1 MEKEAPATTAKR
13 LESPRQLRALI
24 AIQQGPETVRSLMD
38 RAGGNGIPQ
47 LVDALRRKGLKID
60 TTWHH
65 GLDRDDRAIR
75 YCTYRLSPESAQ
87 LADNLVEEFITRGV

>member
-1 MEKEAPATTAKR
+1 MKKTPAATAKR

-47 LVDALRRKGLKID
+47 LVDALRKKGLKID
-60 TTWHH
+60 TTWHR
-65 GLDRDDRAIR
+65 GSDRDDRFIR
-75 YCTYRLSPESAQ
+75 YCTYHLSPESAQ
-87 LADNLVEEFITRGV
+87 LADNLVEEFIKRGV

>member
-1 MEKEAPATTAKR
+1 MKKTPATTAKR

-24 AIQQGPETVRSLMD
+24 AIQQGPQTVRALMD

-47 LVDALRRKGLKID
+47 LVDALRKKGLKID
-60 TTWHH
+60 TTWHR
-65 GLDRDDRAIR
+65 GADRDDRPIR
-75 YCTYRLSPESAQ
+75 YCTYLLSPESAQ